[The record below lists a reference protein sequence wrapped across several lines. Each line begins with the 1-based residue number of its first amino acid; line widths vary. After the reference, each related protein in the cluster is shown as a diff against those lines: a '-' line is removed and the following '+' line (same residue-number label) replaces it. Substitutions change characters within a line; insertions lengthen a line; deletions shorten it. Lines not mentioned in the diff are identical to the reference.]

1 LYILSEQFG
10 DYKVF
15 IVKAFPSDYHVTFDM
30 RLYSSSL
37 ILPITWTQDVYKI
50 REPTGVG
57 ERALE
62 VFSRIEGL
70 DDIKEMMLRAE
81 SPERAHTLGNPAEAI
96 QYFDKALDLDP
107 KNEYALAN
115 KGVSL
120 IHSGNPAEA
129 IQYFDKALAID
140 PNDGI
145 AARGKQHALDI
156 MDRQVNSS
164 PQ

>member
-1 LYILSEQFG
+1 
-10 DYKVF
+10 
-15 IVKAFPSDYHVTFDM
+15 M

>member
-1 LYILSEQFG
+1 
-10 DYKVF
+10 
-15 IVKAFPSDYHVTFDM
+15 M

-96 QYFDKALDLDP
+96 QYFDKAL
-107 KNEYALAN
+107 
-115 KGVSL
+115 
-120 IHSGNPAEA
+120 
-129 IQYFDKALAID
+129 AID